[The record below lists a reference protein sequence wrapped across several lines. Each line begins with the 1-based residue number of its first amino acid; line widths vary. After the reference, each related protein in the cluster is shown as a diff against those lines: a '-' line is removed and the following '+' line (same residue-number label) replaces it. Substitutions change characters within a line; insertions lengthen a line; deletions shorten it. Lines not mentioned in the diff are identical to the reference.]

1 MVLHNIAHKDEVA
14 KEIEWMTK
22 IKEHCGAQAIK
33 HMVLA
38 MLKKDSIIEDQNY
51 MALFIML
58 GRLMNIS

>member
-1 MVLHNIAHKDEVA
+1 VRAR
-14 KEIEWMTK
+14 
-22 IKEHCGAQAIK
+22 AIK

-38 MLKKDSIIEDQNY
+38 MLKDSIIEDKNY